1 MRLHNINQDPGIFW
15 AILEHQNQVASYFYV
30 CLIPIQLLLVQVS
43 DLREMA
49 LIEEKA
55 ETEMDEITL
64 EPSQAEKTL
73 EGQKPDK

>member
-1 MRLHNINQDPGIFW
+1 
-15 AILEHQNQVASYFYV
+15 
-30 CLIPIQLLLVQVS
+30 
-43 DLREMA
+43 MA

-73 EGQKPDK
+73 EKQKPDK

>member
-1 MRLHNINQDPGIFW
+1 
-15 AILEHQNQVASYFYV
+15 
-30 CLIPIQLLLVQVS
+30 
-43 DLREMA
+43 MA

-73 EGQKPDK
+73 EGQLKDVATHVDVLAILSSTL